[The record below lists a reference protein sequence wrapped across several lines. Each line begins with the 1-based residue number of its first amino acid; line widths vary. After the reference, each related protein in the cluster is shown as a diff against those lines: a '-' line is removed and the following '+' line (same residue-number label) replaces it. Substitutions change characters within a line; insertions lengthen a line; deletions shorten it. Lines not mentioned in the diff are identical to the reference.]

1 MALDDKANILYFG
14 FGTNKDMAMMQHMIG
29 REDIAGVPGRLLGY
43 EVCIQKARQM
53 RTLVPPTSPVSKTPR
68 QLIIDNWYD
77 DFPMFVSRPN
87 PLGIAYGTIWSITPE
102 EMQLV
107 RNWEAVDF
115 GVQDDAYGWAL
126 DENNELHQVITQ
138 SFVRPEPIDIDY
150 VVEGPNYE
158 PYIEDRQVM
167 LDKAD
172 TIREEY
178 LAEIHTQ
185 AGN

>member
-87 PLGIAYGTIWSITPE
+87 PSVLHMERFGRLPQKKCSLCATGKLLTLVYKMTP
-102 EMQLV
+102 MAGLLMKIMNYIKLSP
-107 RNWEAVDF
+107 R
-115 GVQDDAYGWAL
+115 AL
-126 DENNELHQVITQ
+126 
-138 SFVRPEPIDIDY
+138 F
-150 VVEGPNYE
+150 GPNRSTS
-158 PYIEDRQVM
+158 IMWSKDQTM
-167 LDKAD
+167 S
-172 TIREEY
+172 
-178 LAEIHTQ
+178 HT
-185 AGN
+185 